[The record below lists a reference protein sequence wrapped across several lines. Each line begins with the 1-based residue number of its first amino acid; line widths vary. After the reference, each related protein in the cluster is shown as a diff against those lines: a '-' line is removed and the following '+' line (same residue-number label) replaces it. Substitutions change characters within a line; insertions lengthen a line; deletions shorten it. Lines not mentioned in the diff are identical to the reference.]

1 MRKKVALTVAAA
13 AMVGTLAVGGT
24 LAWFTDT
31 ETATNVVTIGDVDI
45 ILEETGNGNVN
56 GEGGLTYDDI
66 MPNDQLEKDVDIKNV
81 GTNDAYVR
89 ATITVTGTQQII
101 DDLLAQNNAAIKFT
115 NLYEGGA
122 WTEVDGAAVYVVEY
136 DGTFANNDVWNLFD
150 GIEIPN
156 WGNAYDGADFNVEV
170 TAEAIQAANFDT
182 QADAIQAM
190 STVSDLDEGNNND
203 IVGTPSSANQN

>member
-156 WGNAYDGADFNVEV
+156 WGNAYEGADFNVEV
-170 TAEAIQAANFDT
+170 TAE
-182 QADAIQAM
+182 AIQAM

-203 IVGTPSSANQN
+203 IVGTPSNANQN